1 VFDSG
6 AFERLQAWL
15 LRTDVVIFDK
25 ALWAISNLLVTS
37 DKHAYHLWQTSKIFQ
52 RVLELTKMGKV
63 VATEAIYVVTFTLT
77 TLKPA
82 QLIWIWQESGL

>member
-1 VFDSG
+1 MDRIVFDCK
-6 AFERLQAWL
+6 AFERLQPWL

-37 DKHAYHLWQTSKIFQ
+37 DKHVYHLWQTTKIFQ
-52 RVLELTKMGKV
+52 RVLELTKIGKI
-63 VATEAIYVVTFTLT
+63 VATEAIYVLTFTLT

-82 QLIWIWQESGL
+82 